1 MTKTKITCYA
11 NLYIYGENKYCN
23 MNRSIYD
30 LIFLDITITYNYI
43 YNIFRENL
51 KIFLFCFEMNW
62 RYILF
67 YDLFSFF
74 EFVLNPI
81 YRIEDKAIDDKSV

>member
-51 KIFLFCFEMNW
+51 KIFLFCFEIGEIFCSTI
-62 RYILF
+62 YFHFSSLF
-67 YDLFSFF
+67 
-74 EFVLNPI
+74 
-81 YRIEDKAIDDKSV
+81 